1 MRFKVEM
8 GNVEK
13 LQQLIERF
21 AECPYNDTYLWKY
34 LEYELTSGLI
44 SDYQEQE
51 KNTAIHGGV
60 GDGDTFPA
68 PVQEDI
74 DKTAEF
80 LEGLRQKEIL
90 FAMLPLRRIYKG
102 RLEHTAMDAYVRTLD
117 EDRYVVIEPD
127 LGGQG
132 DEVILTRNRKRF
144 SPLGVIGRY
153 GLTRVDRN
161 EIVDFLVNTYVYPLE
176 QAFGVK
182 MPKQMVLG
190 SIFKA
195 SMILQERKAYLAFFR
210 EVLDRVRPSVVC
222 YSHGPDSTLCFLREA
237 AQEEGIPTVEI
248 AHGAMSLNMVY
259 PKTLAYSDY
268 YLIHSDLS
276 AVPMLEAGWKNLYTI
291 GKPDVYKEVHQ
302 GLKEGMPVV
311 VSFISSM
318 EKDFF
323 LKALHLAKR
332 LDKQKYLVVY
342 KAHAAEKWEEKEV
355 DKVLEEN
362 ENCQFLDG
370 TVDIRE
376 LFELSDIVVG
386 VRSSGILDAL
396 PYNKIKIIT
405 LKDSNEKDLLV
416 GNLSFFQKL
425 EDFGDI
431 IKVENEEQLYQ
442 EVIRYKRGE
451 QFREPVNHYW
461 PTDANER
468 FVEFMDK
475 F

>member
-13 LQQLIERF
+13 LQQLVEKF

-44 SDYQEQE
+44 SNYQEQE
-51 KNTAIHGGV
+51 KNTAIQGGLT
-60 GDGDTFPA
+60 DLFPV
-68 PVQEDI
+68 PIQEDI

-80 LEGLRQKEIL
+80 LEGLRKKEIL
-90 FAMLPLRRIYKG
+90 FVMLPLRRIYKG
-102 RLEHTAMDAYVRTLD
+102 KLEHTAMDAYIRTLD
-117 EDRYVVIEPD
+117 EDNYVVIEPD
-127 LGGQG
+127 LGGQEDG
-132 DEVILTRNRKRF
+132 LICTRNRKRF
-144 SPLGVIGRY
+144 LPLGVIGRY
-153 GLTRVDRN
+153 GLTPVDRN
-161 EIVDFLVNTYVYPLE
+161 DIADFLVRTYVYPLE

-182 MPKQMVLG
+182 MLKQMVLK

-195 SMILQERKAYLAFFR
+195 SMILQERKAYLAFFQ

-222 YSHGPDSTLCFLREA
+222 YSHGADSLLCYLHEA
-237 AQEEGIPTVEI
+237 AQKAGIPTVEI
-248 AHGAMSLNMVY
+248 AHGTMIRNMVY

-268 YLIHSDLS
+268 YLTHSDLLT
-276 AVPMLEAGWKNLYTI
+276 APMQEAGWENVYTI
-291 GKPDVYKEVHQ
+291 GKPDVYKDVHQ
-302 GLKEGMPVV
+302 GLKADMPVV

-342 KAHAAEKWEEKEV
+342 KTHAAEKWEKKEM

-362 ENCQFLDG
+362 ENWQFLDG

-396 PYNKIKIIT
+396 PYHKIKIIT
-405 LKDSNEKDLLV
+405 LKDSSEKDLLV

-442 EVIRYKRGE
+442 EVMIYERGKE
-451 QFREPVNHYW
+451 YRDSVNHYW
-461 PTDANER
+461 PADANER
-468 FVEFMDK
+468 FVEFIGK